1 MSVHMETESYALI
14 VGNEN
19 GNISILRASVKNN
32 QFKFVNLFTIHK
44 FLSHSLTVKRIKSI
58 IRDKN
63 LIIASC
69 SEDYSVRVFLI
80 LEEEFNKN
88 YLE

>member
-1 MSVHMETESYALI
+1 MAVNKETESYALI
-14 VGNEN
+14 VGSEN
-19 GNISILRASVKNN
+19 GNISIVRTSLKNN
-32 QFKFVNLFTIHK
+32 QCKFVNLFTIHK

-58 IRDKN
+58 TRDKN
-63 LIIASC
+63 LIVASC
-69 SEDYSVRVFLI
+69 SEDYSVRVFMI